1 MEVIQ
6 TAFKN
11 QKVWTN
17 STQSLIKAIK
27 KVRKEATKNLLLK
40 SIIRMKSTINRDL
53 TLTKEDLTLKRVG
66 NTKIMARVKRNRII
80 LSQEEDSED
89 MMKKMKRNTMKM
101 MKRKLKRLVHQI
113 HLRVVHLK
121 INMRVTSLMMEEKTL
136 RKLRHNWQ
144 KNASQKLSRQSFT
157 HLKKSTTLSPTK
169 LCILMTISLMK
180 KTNTI
185 VFS

>member
-1 MEVIQ
+1 
-6 TAFKN
+6 
-11 QKVWTN
+11 
-17 STQSLIKAIK
+17 
-27 KVRKEATKNLLLK
+27 
-40 SIIRMKSTINRDL
+40 MKSTINRGL
-53 TLTKEDLTLKRVG
+53 TLTKEDLTRKRVG

-136 RKLRHNWQ
+136 RKLRHN
-144 KNASQKLSRQSFT
+144 
-157 HLKKSTTLSPTK
+157 
-169 LCILMTISLMK
+169 
-180 KTNTI
+180 
-185 VFS
+185 